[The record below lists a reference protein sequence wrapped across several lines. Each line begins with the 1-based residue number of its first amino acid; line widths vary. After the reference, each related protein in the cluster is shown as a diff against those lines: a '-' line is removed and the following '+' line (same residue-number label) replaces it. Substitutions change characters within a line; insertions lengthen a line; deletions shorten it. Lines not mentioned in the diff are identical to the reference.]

1 MYKIVLVGCMV
12 ENKVNPLL
20 FKIHPKFR
28 LTLIN
33 IQDARVKG
41 GKENSMEK
49 IALWKL
55 TKTIS
60 NMIESNRD
68 VFDSLVE
75 VEINGNKN

>member
-1 MYKIVLVGCMV
+1 M
-12 ENKVNPLL
+12 ENKINPLL

-33 IQDARVKG
+33 VQDARVKA
-41 GKENSMEK
+41 GKENSQDK

>member
-1 MYKIVLVGCMV
+1 M
-12 ENKVNPLL
+12 ENKTNPLL

-28 LTLIN
+28 LTLIH
-33 IQDARVKG
+33 IQDARVKAD
-41 GKENSMEK
+41 KETSMDK

-60 NMIESNRD
+60 NMIESNKD

>member
-1 MYKIVLVGCMV
+1 MFEIVLVGCTM
-12 ENKVNPLL
+12 ESKTNPLL

-33 IQDARVKG
+33 VQDARVKA
-41 GKENSMEK
+41 GKETTMDK
-49 IALWKL
+49 VALWKL

-60 NMIESNRD
+60 NMIDSNKTI
-68 VFDSLVE
+68 FDSLVE

>member
-1 MYKIVLVGCMV
+1 MFKIVLVGCMM
-12 ENKVNPLL
+12 ENKINPLL

-33 IQDARVKG
+33 IQDARVKS
-41 GKENSMEK
+41 GKETSMEK

-60 NMIESNRD
+60 NMIESNKD